1 MFDKNHP
8 LYIKLKSIPNVDFME
23 YLNLSRS
30 IESLDLKDE
39 NGKTYTSFFE
49 IKPTDSFNVYLP
61 DVYSRLEIRLNGFKH
76 KKIFF
81 QKLIEVNSLFP
92 LPPKYILRRTVLQ
105 NEGLLVLEYDKGK
118 FGSTTHGRK
127 FYSVDQLNFELITI
141 PETNETCV
149 KSIWM
154 EEYEIRIKNPDTLN
168 FGMKA
173 FLI

>member
-1 MFDKNHP
+1 M
-8 LYIKLKSIPNVDFME
+8 Y
-23 YLNLSRS
+23 
-30 IESLDLKDE
+30 
-39 NGKTYTSFFE
+39 
-49 IKPTDSFNVYLP
+49 
-61 DVYSRLEIRLNGFKH
+61 
-76 KKIFF
+76 
-81 QKLIEVNSLFP
+81 P
-92 LPPKYILRRTVLQ
+92 LPPTFILRKSVLQ

-127 FYSVDQLNFELITI
+127 FYSVDQLKFELITI

-154 EEYEIRIKNPDTLN
+154 EEYEIRIKKPDTLN